1 MPSQYHPGEGLGPG
15 GGSGAHPL
23 EDPATAPQHD
33 AALSARGRA
42 ATRPAAI
49 PRSGWRDILWRVGA
63 RVGRDYV
70 SLMAAGIAFF
80 ALLAL
85 FPALATLA
93 ALAAIVFE
101 PGLVAAQMDTLRNIA
116 PDAALDVLARQSE
129 TFTRNE
135 DGTLGLTALAGL
147 AVSLFWAS
155 RGINNLIDGINM
167 AYGEA
172 ETRSF
177 LRRNL
182 EAVALTTALTLIAL
196 LALGGAVALPALV
209 AGAGVEGWTDHVVTW
224 ARWPLLAIFAMIS
237 LALIYRYAPS
247 RTSPQWRW
255 ATPGAVLATCVWLVA
270 SVLFSVYVSNFG
282 SYDPTYG
289 ALAGV
294 VILLLWMWLSCF
306 VVLLGAQLNAEME
319 HQTRHDTTL
328 PPEREMGERGAYMAD
343 TLGRRP

>member
-1 MPSQYHPGEGLGPG
+1 MADTHDREKNADAGKSA
-15 GGSGAHPL
+15 GAHRH
-23 EDPATAPQHD
+23 EDPLTVSEHE
-33 AALSARGRA
+33 AARSARGRA
-42 ATRPAAI
+42 ATRPTAI
-49 PRSGWRDILWRVGA
+49 PLSGWRDILWRIGI

-85 FPALATLA
+85 FPALATLT
-93 ALAAIVFE
+93 ALASIVFDPE
-101 PGLVAAQMDTLRNIA
+101 LLTAQMDTLRNIA
-116 PDAALDVLARQSE
+116 PDAALDVLAEESDTYTE
-129 TFTRNE
+129 E
-135 DGTLGLTALAGL
+135 ESTLGMTALISL
-147 AVSLFWAS
+147 AISLFLAS

-172 ETRSF
+172 ETRGI

-182 EAVALTTALTLIAL
+182 EAVALTAVLTVLTL
-196 LALGGAVALPALV
+196 LALGAAVALPMVTAA
-209 AGAGVEGWTDHVVTW
+209 AGIEGWTDRLVTW
-224 ARWPLLAIFAMIS
+224 ARWPLLALFSMIS
-237 LALIYRYAPS
+237 LALIYRYAPARRS
-247 RTSPQWRW
+247 AQWSW
-255 ATPGAVLATCVWLVA
+255 ATPGAVAATAVWLAA
-270 SVLFSVYVSNFG
+270 SVLFSIYVRNFG

-294 VILLLWMWLSCF
+294 VILLLWMWLTCF

-328 PPEREMGERGAYMAD
+328 PPEREMGQRGAYMAD